1 MWNGPEGIEIW
12 VLRPDNVQLTWNY
25 TIWKLRFQATIGLQW
40 GRQIGTHGEGLMT
53 RKRKKLRGTVAKIV
67 KPLRPNQPEKAEIAI
82 HEAEDLY
89 REIRVENELVDE
101 DGEKPVWSRA
111 RK

>member
-1 MWNGPEGIEIW
+1 
-12 VLRPDNVQLTWNY
+12 
-25 TIWKLRFQATIGLQW
+25 
-40 GRQIGTHGEGLMT
+40 MT

-67 KPLRPNQPEKAEIAI
+67 KPLRPNQPEKAEIEI

-101 DGEKPVWSRA
+101 DGERASLKPGAEVDLILEADSDA
-111 RK
+111 TLKKPPTADKNTGGKSG